1 MQFFTT
7 KVIWFVIFFS
17 AVSFIGG
24 CQSNRQEAPALDQ
37 KTAFCQQYDWQKIG
51 DIAMQHL
58 SAELQAA
65 FVMQG
70 LSMNYHTAAGAYQI
84 IGDVT
89 DPDTRLLLQKIIDY
103 DCA

>member
-1 MQFFTT
+1 MQFFTA
-7 KVIWFVIFFS
+7 KVIWVAIFFS
-17 AVSFIGG
+17 SVSFVIG
-24 CQSNRQEAPALDQ
+24 CQSNRQGVPDIDQ

-51 DIAMQHL
+51 DIAMRHL
-58 SAELQAA
+58 SDELHAA

-70 LSMNYHTAAGAYQI
+70 LSMNYHTAQGAYQI

-89 DPDTRLLLQKIIDY
+89 DPSARLLLQKIIDY